1 METIIIAI
9 GAVVVIGIV
18 AFFVLKKLQ
27 AQKSELPASPQAH
40 LPTQQAPVA
49 PAPTPTATDELATA
63 DAHIRNQNYQ
73 EAIAEL
79 KRVLMTNPRHNGA
92 MLKLLQTYG
101 VTKQFAAFNQLHQ
114 KIHEIADGETI
125 READFCKSLLEE
137 EMTGATVQTPAP
149 MPQPTPAQTAAVV
162 APAAATVATQNQT
175 STAFDSGLDFEFETP
190 EPAPMA
196 PAPTPAVSNDDA
208 HGLDFDFDTLQDPAP
223 STKPAVTDN
232 DFDLSFDVPSQEPQ
246 STAKPAL
253 EEPTLDFDD
262 FSFDEPSSTPPVSE
276 PTLDFDTLDD
286 GFNQDLGSDLD
297 TGLDG
302 GLAGDLSAD
311 FDTTSAPST
320 VAQTAPAPSSDELD
334 AFDFNF
340 DAPTPAPAPTPSASS
355 DSSDD
360 LGFDFDLA
368 PEPVAIPVTT
378 APVND
383 LAFDDFDF
391 DADLSSTPA
400 QPTIPAPAPAP
411 QADVSDFG
419 DFDLSFDTQTTPT
432 APTPQTSANDGLDF
446 DGLDAD
452 FGLVGEP
459 EPAVKPAPTPAT
471 PSADFA
477 DFDLGL
483 DNTPTPEPTP
493 ANTNDGLDFGSFDL
507 GLDTQTTQP
516 APSKPVAPVQDATL
530 AFDANELVFDT
541 TPAPATETSDL
552 DFGGFDFAETPA
564 ATAPTATPRATPP
577 AQPVATESPVAKQPA
592 QTAGVPSELSFV
604 DNLDNTG
611 VTLNLAKQ
619 YLDLGEYDSAKRLLD
634 EVIQTGS
641 AAQQQNAR
649 ELLAQLA

>member
-162 APAAATVATQNQT
+162 APAAATVATHNQT

-196 PAPTPAVSNDDA
+196 PAPTPAVSNDNV

-368 PEPVAIPVTT
+368 PEPVATPVTT

-530 AFDANELVFDT
+530 AFDANELV
-541 TPAPATETSDL
+541 
-552 DFGGFDFAETPA
+552 
-564 ATAPTATPRATPP
+564 
-577 AQPVATESPVAKQPA
+577 
-592 QTAGVPSELSFV
+592 
-604 DNLDNTG
+604 DNLDNIG